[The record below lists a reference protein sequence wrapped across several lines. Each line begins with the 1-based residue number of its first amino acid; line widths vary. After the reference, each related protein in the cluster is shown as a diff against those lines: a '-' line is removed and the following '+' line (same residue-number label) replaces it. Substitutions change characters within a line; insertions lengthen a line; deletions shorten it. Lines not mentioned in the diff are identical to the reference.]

1 MNLKHISDK
10 KISEGSCYPLGATCN
25 SQGIN
30 FAIYSK
36 YAEQVFLLLFDS
48 PDSPITD
55 IIEMPKRTKYIWHV
69 HVSGLKPGQLYGYK
83 VKGKYIPEQG
93 LRFNENKLLLDPYAK
108 AITSKFINKH
118 DILFG
123 FQNKENK
130 FCDILFDT
138 RDNSTLVPKSI
149 VIDDTFDWSN
159 DVAPNIPIER
169 LIIYEAHLKG
179 FTAHRSSGVKNPGTY
194 LGFIEK
200 IPYLKEIGINAI
212 EFLPIQEFYN
222 EDFTVNKELKNYWGY
237 NTIGFFAPESSYSTG
252 SYIGCQVNEFKTLVK
267 ELHKAGIEVI
277 IDVVYNH
284 TGEGNEKGPTICF
297 KGIDNPTY
305 YCLYGDN
312 NEPKRFYENY
322 SGCGNS
328 INITDPIVIRLVMDS
343 LRYWVE
349 KMHVDGFRFDLASI
363 LGLKGGHYQK
373 TTSFF
378 DAISQDPILNRV
390 KLIAEPWHIG
400 DYQIGNFPVDW
411 CEWNSKFRNT
421 VRKFWKS
428 FPEQI
433 QDLGWRL
440 TGSADLYKND
450 GRSPYNSINFIT
462 CHDGFTL
469 YDLLSYNNK
478 HNDANQEN
486 NQDGTNENNS
496 WNCGVEGDTDDLEVI
511 ALRRKLAKNH
521 LLTLLFSSGT
531 PMVLAGDEFLRTQK
545 GNNNAYC
552 QDNSISWINWDL
564 LKTNNDIFE
573 FFKKLVSFS
582 KKYPI
587 LQRGKFFEGIDTD
600 GNQIPDIEWYD
611 IDGLPF
617 IWNSYGNRTICY
629 QLDGREEVAEVRDY
643 MLYIILNADYHDK
656 VAFIPRPKNFK
667 TWYRVIDT
675 GLTSKDDFLENGQE
689 IILPPNNE
697 YLVKSR
703 SAVVF
708 IAK

>member
-1 MNLKHISDK
+1 MMLKHKSNK
-10 KISEGSCYPLGATCN
+10 KISEGTSYPLGASCD
-25 SQGIN
+25 SKGVN

-36 YAEQVFLLLFDS
+36 HAEQIFLLLFDS
-48 PDSPITD
+48 PDSPATD
-55 IIEMPKRTKYIWHV
+55 IIEMPKMTKYIWHV
-69 HVSGLKPGQLYGYK
+69 YVSGLKHGQLYGYK

-118 DILFG
+118 NILFG
-123 FQNKENK
+123 FQKQENNLN
-130 FCDILFDT
+130 DLLFDT
-138 RDNSTLVPKSI
+138 RDNSTIVPKSI
-149 VIDDTFDWSN
+149 VIDDTFEWGN
-159 DVAPNIPIER
+159 DATPNIPIEK
-169 LIIYEAHLKG
+169 LIVYEAHLKG
-179 FTAHRSSGVKNPGTY
+179 FTAHQSSKVKHPGTY

-200 IPYLKEIGINAI
+200 IPYLKEIGINAV

-222 EDFTVNKELKNYWGY
+222 EDFIVNKGLTNYWGY
-237 NTIGFFAPESSYSTG
+237 NTIGFFAPESSYGTG
-252 SYIGCQVNEFKTLVK
+252 SYLGCQVNEFKMLVK

-277 IDVVYNH
+277 LDVVYNH
-284 TGEGNEKGPTICF
+284 TGEGDEKGPTICF

-305 YCLYGDN
+305 YCLNGNY

-328 INITDPIVIRLVMDS
+328 INITDPTVIRLVMDS

-349 KMHVDGFRFDLASI
+349 KMHIDGFRFDLASI

-373 TTSFF
+373 TASFF
-378 DAISQDPILNRV
+378 DVISQDPILNRV
-390 KLIAEPWHIG
+390 KLIAEPWHIV
-400 DYQIGNFPVDW
+400 DYQIGNFPIDW

-421 VRKFWKS
+421 TRRFWRGD
-428 FPEQI
+428 PDQI

-450 GRSPYNSINFIT
+450 GRSPFNSINFIT

-469 YDLLSYNNK
+469 YDLFSYNNK
-478 HNDANQEN
+478 HNEANKEDN
-486 NQDGTNENNS
+486 RDGTNENNS
-496 WNCGVEGDTDDLEVI
+496 WNCGIEGDTDDIEII
-511 ALRRKLAKNH
+511 ALRKKLAKNY

-552 QDNSISWINWDL
+552 QDNDISWINWGL
-564 LKTNNDIFE
+564 LKTNNDILN
-573 FFKKLVSFS
+573 FFKKLVYFT

-617 IWNSYGNRTICY
+617 NWNSYGKRTICY
-629 QLDGREEVAEVRDY
+629 QLDGGEENSEIRDY
-643 MLYIILNADYHDK
+643 MLYIILNADSNDK
-656 VAFIPRPKNFK
+656 VAFIPRTKNFK
-667 TWYRVIDT
+667 AWYRVIDT
-675 GLTSKDDFLENGQE
+675 GLTSQDDFLESGQE
-689 IILPPNNE
+689 VILPPNNE
-697 YLVKSR
+697 YLVKSK
-703 SAVVF
+703 SAVLF